1 MLATYDDAGNL
12 TATYVYSGGDRLAKV
27 AGGVVSYY
35 LKDHL
40 GSTRTLLS
48 SDGTTAATYDYW
60 PYGQVLATGGTDVTP
75 FKFTGHERDSESG
88 LDFMPFR
95 TYGSE
100 RLRFLQVDP
109 AAENYP
115 GLSPYAYA
123 ANNPLTFIDVRGD
136 TLDVGGMNDGQT
148 ALSYLHSMVDE
159 DTAKRIT
166 MGDGGRVSFDTE
178 GSDLSQDS
186 GLELLNNLVNGP
198 GMFLFE
204 VGRKTTARSRTTG
217 TSIPIDVLEQSILGI
232 RSYSRTPRN
241 VDGGIGSSGLLPQS
255 GYDGQIILA
264 PGYWTLDKART
275 QEVPLGDIMFHE
287 LDENYNRTIGG
298 QPYARDDG
306 SGAHSQALQN
316 AERFR
321 NQVVTPSLL
330 REGVYFWPTP

>member
-1 MLATYDDAGNL
+1 MRAGWFPTTL
-12 TATYVYSGGDRLAKV
+12 RIIWAAPARCCHQTARPL
-27 AGGVVSYY
+27 
-35 LKDHL
+35 
-40 GSTRTLLS
+40 
-48 SDGTTAATYDYW
+48 ATYDYW

-109 AAENYP
+109 AAEKYP

-204 VGRKTTARSRTTG
+204 VVEKATISAPPWRFFARTTG
-217 TSIPIDVLEQSILGI
+217 TWLG
-232 RSYSRTPRN
+232 
-241 VDGGIGSSGLLPQS
+241 
-255 GYDGQIILA
+255 
-264 PGYWTLDKART
+264 
-275 QEVPLGDIMFHE
+275 
-287 LDENYNRTIGG
+287 
-298 QPYARDDG
+298 
-306 SGAHSQALQN
+306 
-316 AERFR
+316 
-321 NQVVTPSLL
+321 
-330 REGVYFWPTP
+330 PT